1 MHSIIGDSMKNFQF
15 LKINFQIEKEKG
27 GFTPLE
33 VLGRKISKIFRPH
46 RDVSWHIIKSP
57 CQEIASSK
65 NRRLLTGFTLIETI
79 VATGLFALLALTAVS
94 IMLSVVKA
102 QTSVQRIQSA
112 IDNIRFSLELITKE
126 MRVGTGYRLVSPNE
140 CGDAGTD
147 EINFVT
153 SFPPAERRYFIQA
166 NRLMRIKKSSAIL
179 SSDCSSAVPFT
190 ADEVRIDRFRVLV
203 RGASAGSSDGQPW
216 AVFNLKITALD
227 PKGVS
232 NFSMDLETS
241 VARRARDLP

>member
-1 MHSIIGDSMKNFQF
+1 MHYIIGDDMAM
-15 LKINFQIEKEKG
+15 LK
-27 GFTPLE
+27 PLKS
-33 VLGRKISKIFRPH
+33 LKSLKALKTFH
-46 RDVSWHIIKSP
+46 SWKRFERFERAEP
-57 CQEIASSK
+57 GAA
-65 NRRLLTGFTLIETI
+65 RRSDQTVFIRGFTLIETI

-227 PKGVS
+227 PKGIS
-232 NFSMDLETS
+232 NFSMDLQTS
-241 VARRARDLP
+241 VTQRARDLP

>member
-1 MHSIIGDSMKNFQF
+1 MRYTIGDSMKNFQF
-15 LKINFQIEKEKG
+15 FLQHVQAFGSEAQARRDPERSRGTIFPSTRSGSRAKSRDNFQK
-27 GFTPLE
+27 
-33 VLGRKISKIFRPH
+33 RN
-46 RDVSWHIIKSP
+46 
-57 CQEIASSK
+57 A
-65 NRRLLTGFTLIETI
+65 GFTLIETI

-102 QTSVQRIQSA
+102 QTSIQRIQSA

-179 SSDCSSAVPFT
+179 SSDCFSAVPFT

-216 AVFNLKITALD
+216 ATFNLEITALD

-232 NFSMDLETS
+232 NFSMDLQTS

>member
-1 MHSIIGDSMKNFQF
+1 MLTRS
-15 LKINFQIEKEKG
+15 
-27 GFTPLE
+27 
-33 VLGRKISKIFRPH
+33 
-46 RDVSWHIIKSP
+46 
-57 CQEIASSK
+57 
-65 NRRLLTGFTLIETI
+65 RRSLSATTSRGFTLIETI

-179 SSDCSSAVPFT
+179 GGRAAPPETKTRKLPSPALCRKD
-190 ADEVRIDRFRVLV
+190 
-203 RGASAGSSDGQPW
+203 
-216 AVFNLKITALD
+216 LKRTI
-227 PKGVS
+227 P
-232 NFSMDLETS
+232 
-241 VARRARDLP
+241 ARLFP